1 MEKFFKKIFE
11 SKTSKI
17 IISLLGLL
25 VLILFVFR
33 AGISV
38 GHKKAMF
45 RCDWGRNYE
54 ANFGP
59 AGPGPLMREPFMEL
73 MPNAH
78 GSIGKIIK
86 IDLPSIVVLDE
97 KENTEK
103 IVLINEMTEIREAR
117 GSSKQE
123 DLKIDER
130 VVIIGEPNSLGQIEA
145 KFIRLFQ
152 TPSRDLRAK

>member
-1 MEKFFKKIFE
+1 MEKFFKNIFE

-33 AGISV
+33 AGVSV
-38 GHKKAMF
+38 GHRKAMF

-59 AGPGPLMREPFMEL
+59 ARPGPLMREPFMEP

-86 IDLPSIVVLDE
+86 IDLPSVVVLDE
-97 KENTEK
+97 KENIEK
-103 IVLINEMTEIREAR
+103 IVLIDETTEIRKAKD
-117 GSSKQE
+117 SFNKE
-123 DLKIDER
+123 DLRIDER

-145 KFIRLFQ
+145 KFIRLF
-152 TPSRDLRAK
+152 PVSPRELMVK

>member
-17 IISLLGLL
+17 IISLLALL
-25 VLILFVFR
+25 VLILFAFR

-45 RCDWGRNYE
+45 RCDWGKNYE

-59 AGPGPLMREPFMEL
+59 ARPGPLMREPFMEPI
-73 MPNAH
+73 PNAH

-86 IDLPSIVVLDE
+86 IDLPSMVVLDE

-103 IVLINEMTEIREAR
+103 IVLINEMTEIRKAR
-117 GSSKQE
+117 DSFKGE

-145 KFIRLFQ
+145 KFIRLFPIS
-152 TPSRDLRAK
+152 TRDLRVK